1 MKGRTLMYMLGYLI
15 LLFLKLYS
23 YVIIASVIVSWLVA
37 FEVINAKNEQAQ
49 NLLRAI
55 DKVTAPVY
63 TPLRKFIPPIGGI
76 DITPIVV
83 IFIIFLLQNIVAQLF
98 MMPGYHRFM

>member
-1 MKGRTLMYMLGYLI
+1 MYMIGNLI
-15 LLFLKLYS
+15 LLCLQLYS
-23 YVIIASVIVSWLVA
+23 YVIIASVIISWLVA

-55 DKVTAPVY
+55 DKITAPVY
-63 TPLRKFIPPIGGI
+63 KPLRKFIPPIGGI

-83 IFIIFLLQNIVAQLF
+83 IFLIYILEQIVVQLF
-98 MMPGYHRFM
+98 MVPGYHRFW